1 MDGVLTTKAIIRH
14 LYQRIEF
21 YILALEQKTSERKQD
36 GGLQFVYQLRLKI
49 AEQIGPN
56 SWTHQR
62 FAPFLIDLGYDV
74 GEELQRLDLEIG

>member
-1 MDGVLTTKAIIRH
+1 MHGVLTTKAIIRH

-21 YILALEQKTSERKQD
+21 YILALEQKKSERKQD
-36 GGLQFVYQLRLKI
+36 GGLQFVYQIRLK
-49 AEQIGPN
+49 IGPN